1 LTLITIKPII
11 NTNNMQEFNLEAA
24 LKGSPISCRNGKSVE
39 QLTYF
44 KNATDKYVVYGVVED
59 EIMCW
64 TIDGLFNVYAGETQF
79 DLVMC
84 DEYVDFEEVKS

>member
-1 LTLITIKPII
+1 
-11 NTNNMQEFNLEAA
+11 MQEFNLQAA
-24 LKGSPISCRNGKSVE
+24 LKGSPISLRNGKSVE

-64 TIDGLFNVYAGETQF
+64 TINGVFNVYEGESRF
-79 DLVMC
+79 DLVMRE
-84 DEYVDFEEVKS
+84 EYVDFEEVQE

>member
-1 LTLITIKPII
+1 
-11 NTNNMQEFNLEAA
+11 MQEFDLKAA
-24 LKGSPISCRNGKSVE
+24 LSGSPISLRNGKSVE

-64 TIDGLFNVYAGETQF
+64 TVNGVFNVYDGESRF

-84 DEYVDFEEVKS
+84 EEYVYFEEVKD